1 MCEQTWTV
9 IQFEQDCSV
18 EAVPSTWIQGQFC
31 YWPTY
36 SRDKITSAIRK
47 HESLN
52 TCWPSYKIRNFRNS
66 TFDNYSKARSKAHIA
81 EFTSDLNSEVE
92 TNTKRKVYKK
102 ILTSSSSEEN
112 LIPQPPKLKTKVKMG
127 KKINSVRKESSE
139 KSINVDQY
147 EISNTEIDNSIL
159 DENVDFLNY
168 ERELISTPRNSPYSH
183 LSKREKFDEKTV
195 KNLVAQNYLIRSVVL
210 DILSEVKEIKLQLK
224 NNSQEINTRGKEQII
239 SVFNNKDND
248 INFPLKTEEELQIVE
263 AVLEN
268 DDEITK
274 AMTELQQ
281 LGGNNGYEFIRRCLS
296 MILTNE
302 IADKYS
308 FFGRKKKKAFCNLN
322 ICKDDE
328 TRDDNDDDTKSRRI
342 VTSRSPYS
350 TTTIQSA

>member
-66 TFDNYSKARSKAHIA
+66 TF
-81 EFTSDLNSEVE
+81 
-92 TNTKRKVYKK
+92 
-102 ILTSSSSEEN
+102 EEN

-302 IADKYS
+302 IADK
-308 FFGRKKKKAFCNLN
+308 
-322 ICKDDE
+322 
-328 TRDDNDDDTKSRRI
+328 
-342 VTSRSPYS
+342 
-350 TTTIQSA
+350 